1 MSKQRP
7 EPPPQQPAAGE
18 KKPAAPAAAPEAK
31 PKPSKPVK
39 PKVPSPWP
47 WGPFAR
53 VAVSLLVAFH
63 LFVVFI
69 SPWHLQLA
77 SSVVPMIEPGGTPT
91 DAQGRVIPLE
101 QLDPQQYPPQLPVI
115 PIALT
120 KYLHHYANLVYVNH
134 GYNFF
139 SPDPT
144 ASHLI
149 KYEIYNI
156 ANEKIAEGRFPDRRE
171 QWPRLFY
178 HRHMMLVEQ
187 SRDPAVAGIGWENAI
202 AEHLIEKHD
211 GDWAKLT
218 MLRHHL
224 LTPQQVKDGM
234 RIDATST
241 YEELGSLQH
250 RRTRPRPSEQLPAAG
265 GAP

>member
-7 EPPPQQPAAGE
+7 EPPPQQPAGE
-18 KKPAAPAAAPEAK
+18 KKPVAPAAPEAK
-31 PKPSKPVK
+31 PKPAKPVK

-120 KYLHHYANLVYVNH
+120 KYLHHYANLVFVNH

-149 KYEIYNI
+149 KYYFYNN

-218 MLRHHL
+218 MVRHHL

-234 RIDATST
+234 RIDAPST